1 MKLSGI
7 LTSPVHFVSGINTDA
22 GKSIATGWLS
32 KQLLSEGVRVITQK
46 LVQTGCID
54 MSEDIITH
62 RKLEG
67 RELLPEDLDHTT
79 HPILFAK
86 PASPHIAAELEGTTV
101 DISLAT
107 QSTAKLIGKYDKV
120 LLEGA
125 GGLMVPITR
134 SLLAIDYIE
143 QQKFPVILVSTAQ
156 LGSINHTLLSLEAIA
171 ARGLEIP
178 LVVYNEGLTYDP
190 IVTEDTREY
199 LCTYLATYYPGTHF
213 LVMPHLP
220 QDTSTDV

>member
-1 MKLSGI
+1 MKLSEI
-7 LTSPVHFVSGINTDA
+7 LTAPVHFVSGIDTDA

-32 KQLLSEGVRVITQK
+32 RQLLSEGVNVITQK
-46 LVQTGCID
+46 LVQTGCIE
-54 MSEDIITH
+54 MSDDILTH
-62 RKLEG
+62 RKIEG
-67 RELLPEDLDHTT
+67 RELLPEDIDHTT
-79 HPILFAK
+79 HPILYAK

-107 QSTAKLIGKYDKV
+107 QSTAQLIGKYEKV

-134 SLLAIDYIE
+134 DLLTLEYVAG
-143 QQKFPVILVSTAQ
+143 QKLPVILVTTAQ

-171 ARGLEIP
+171 SRGLEIP

-190 IVTEDTREY
+190 IVTEDSREY
-199 LCTYLATYYPGTHF
+199 LRTYLATNYPTTHF
-213 LVMPHLP
+213 LVLP
-220 QDTSTDV
+220 RIELV